1 VYLKR
6 GQVVF
11 SKAGHDKGSIFAVT
25 SEDYPFAYIS
35 DGDKRPLER
44 QKKKKQIHLI
54 KTNYFVLEDDMRT
67 NRALRKALR
76 AYRGMAE
83 TIQ

>member
-1 VYLKR
+1 MYLKR
-6 GQVVF
+6 GQVVY

-25 SEDYPFAYIS
+25 GEDYPFALIS
-35 DGDKRPLER
+35 DGDRRPLER

-54 KTNYFVLEDDMRT
+54 KTNYVVLEDDMRT

-76 AYRGMAE
+76 AYRGMTE
-83 TIQ
+83 TI